1 MKLDT
6 HDELLLNNMNAY
18 FYFLKCSDPT
28 GIITYMQKTIL
39 DMLKDSDI
47 PTVSLFVK
55 DLLAAMESYFNE
67 FGLDDVYLS
76 MAYTHKEA
84 ADIKSSLEA
93 ELGYF

>member
-1 MKLDT
+1 
-6 HDELLLNNMNAY
+6 MNAY

-28 GIITYMQKTIL
+28 GIITYMQKSIL

-47 PTVSLFVK
+47 PTISLFVK

-76 MAYTHKEA
+76 MAYAHKEA
-84 ADIKSSLEA
+84 SDIQSSREA